1 MAGLDDIYDEVV
13 DKIATSKARLLLVE
27 TLKREGKPQA
37 VIHACKKVL
46 EIFPDDLPM
55 RRLLAETYFDEGL
68 LDLAEVELNII
79 ANKINELSYIFK
91 FQSELFIR
99 KDKLDDA
106 IHSLQLY
113 LAHNEGDQEAADHLA
128 EITQSREKPS
138 ALPTS
143 TLAELYYT
151 QGELDEAI
159 TIYEQIVVASQT
171 DEKAKQRLFSL
182 KEEKDAQERE
192 AETTRS
198 GRERKLRLLEVLE
211 GWLAAVEERKMEAM
225 QARA

>member
-13 DKIATSKARLLLVE
+13 DKIATPEARLLLVE
-27 TLKREGKPQA
+27 TLKKEGKPQA

-46 EIFPDDLPM
+46 EIFPDDLHI
-55 RRLLAETYFDEGL
+55 RRLLAETYFDEGS
-68 LDLAEVELNII
+68 LDLAEIEVNII

-91 FQSELFIR
+91 FQAELFVR
-99 KDKLDDA
+99 KEKIDDA

-128 EITQSREKPS
+128 EMGQSREKGS

-143 TLAELYYT
+143 TLAELYYQ

-159 TIYEQIVVASQT
+159 KIYEQIVVAFPA

-182 KEEKDAQERE
+182 REEKGTQERE
-192 AETTRS
+192 TETMRS
-198 GRERKLRLLEVLE
+198 ARERRLRLLEVLE
-211 GWLAAVEERKMEAM
+211 RWLAAVEQRKMEGM